1 MGDILVFLTGQ
12 DDIDAAVQL
21 LTEET
26 QNRRKNSSGAVDV
39 EALPIVKN
47 FGCVGV
53 WCVLWFYHWGDSRI
67 HSEYLS
73 PSWRIFFLLYFGQSN
88 PFFVTREA
96 KGVGFSNFGLGCGG
110 SCSLPLELE
119 SRTMQIIIIVIVIA
133 SRVAKN
139 QSCCLKRS
147 NY

>member
-47 FGCVGV
+47 FGCVWV
-53 WCVLWFYHWGDSRI
+53 FDVFYDFIIGGIVGYIVNIYPPLGED
-67 HSEYLS
+67 
-73 PSWRIFFLLYFGQSN
+73 FFFCTLAN
-88 PFFVTREA
+88 PTFFFVTREA
-96 KGVGFSNFGLGCGG
+96 KGMGFSNFGLGCGG

-119 SRTMQIIIIVIVIA
+119 SRTMQLYYCYCFKGRQKSIMLSKA
-133 SRVAKN
+133 
-139 QSCCLKRS
+139 
-147 NY
+147 